1 MNGKIRLEMSGTKA
15 LLDTNLI
22 ILLSKRGI
30 DVDSLLAS
38 YDEFYVSIITYME
51 TYGYEFNN
59 SDEKDLIDAFF
70 ELVEVVDVNLSVA
83 QNVILYKT
91 SKKRKIKLP
100 DAIILATAKYLD
112 ADLLTDDWDDF
123 VNIDVD
129 VNVRNI
135 DTFKR
140 SLPFK

>member
-1 MNGKIRLEMSGTKA
+1 MSGTKA

-22 ILLSKRGI
+22 ILLSKRRI

-59 SDEKDLIDAFF
+59 LDEKDLIDAFF
-70 ELVEVVDVNLSVA
+70 ELLEVVDVNQSVA

-100 DAIILATAKYLD
+100 DAIILATAKYLG

-123 VNIDVD
+123 VNIDLD
-129 VNVRNI
+129 VNIRNI
-135 DTFKR
+135 DVFKR
-140 SLPFK
+140 PPPI

>member
-1 MNGKIRLEMSGTKA
+1 MSGTKA

-22 ILLSKRGI
+22 ILLSKRRI
-30 DVDSLLAS
+30 DVNSLLAI

-70 ELVEVVDVNLSVA
+70 ELVEVVDVNLSIA
-83 QNVILYKT
+83 QNVVVYKT
-91 SKKRKIKLP
+91 SKRRKIKLP
-100 DAIILATAKYLD
+100 DAIILATAKYLG

-123 VNIDVD
+123 VNIDID
-129 VNVRNI
+129 VNVLNI
-135 DTFKR
+135 DVFKR
-140 SLPFK
+140 PPSI

>member
-1 MNGKIRLEMSGTKA
+1 MSGTKA

-22 ILLSKRGI
+22 ILLSKRRI
-30 DVDSLLAS
+30 DVNSLLAS

-70 ELVEVVDVNLSVA
+70 ELVEVVDVNQSVA

-100 DAIILATAKYLD
+100 DAIILATAKYLG

-123 VNIDVD
+123 VNIDID

-135 DTFKR
+135 DVFKR
-140 SLPFK
+140 PPSI

>member
-1 MNGKIRLEMSGTKA
+1 MSGTKA

>member
-1 MNGKIRLEMSGTKA
+1 MHGKRRLEMSGTKA

-22 ILLSKRGI
+22 ILLSKQRI
-30 DVDSLLAS
+30 DVDSLLAI

-59 SDEKDLIDAFF
+59 LDEKDLIDAFF
-70 ELVEVVDVNLSVA
+70 ELVEVVDVNQSVA

-100 DAIILATAKYLD
+100 DAIILATAKYLG

-135 DTFKR
+135 DVFKR
-140 SLPFK
+140 PPSI

>member
-1 MNGKIRLEMSGTKA
+1 MNGKRRLEMSGTKA

-22 ILLSKRGI
+22 ILLSKRRI
-30 DVDSLLAS
+30 DVNLLLAS

-70 ELVEVVDVNLSVA
+70 ELVEVVDVNLSIA
-83 QNVILYKT
+83 QNVIVYKT
-91 SKKRKIKLP
+91 SKRRKIKLP
-100 DAIILATAKYLD
+100 DAIILATAKYLG

-135 DTFKR
+135 DVFKR
-140 SLPFK
+140 PPSI

>member
-1 MNGKIRLEMSGTKA
+1 LNGKIRLEMSGTKA